1 MCVICNMIIVKS
13 PNQCDINNIY
23 FTDAVHNSANNSTFS
38 RVVWT
43 DNFAALSGLYIKLP
57 LRKVKTV
64 DSGDRTNKCIAHY
77 NVDHNMKV
85 ISTIQTFETN
95 VLAAYLN
102 TFNVIDKDPCLHI
115 ADTLM
120 SGLLRVGCEQ
130 HPPDAASSTAGDEY
144 EAATYASPCS
154 RNYRRSHDAAST
166 VDEISDAA
174 AAAAAA
180 AAENIILKISGVWE
194 TDKTVGV
201 TFKYVVALPVG
212 CITRD

>member
-1 MCVICNMIIVKS
+1 MIIVKS

-95 VLAAYLN
+95 VLAAYLK

-120 SGLLRVGCEQ
+120 SGVLRVGCEQ
-130 HPPDAASSTAGDEY
+130 HPPDAASSTAGDEH
-144 EAATYASPCS
+144 EAATYTCPCS
-154 RNYRRSHDAAST
+154 RNYRRSHDAASS
-166 VDEISDAA
+166 VDEISDAV
-174 AAAAAA
+174 
-180 AAENIILKISGVWE
+180 AENIILKISGVWE